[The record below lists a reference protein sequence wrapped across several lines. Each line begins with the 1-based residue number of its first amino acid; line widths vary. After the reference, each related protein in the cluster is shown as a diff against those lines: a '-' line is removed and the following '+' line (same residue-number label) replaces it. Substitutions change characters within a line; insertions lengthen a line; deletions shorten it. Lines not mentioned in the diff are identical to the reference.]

1 MVEFV
6 NAAGLRIVADDITDY
21 FDIIDDA
28 MKSAETCS
36 NCKGLEFCQS
46 VENGMKNVIELSMTG
61 KINPSMRMCHYKI
74 ADNQAKKIARLL
86 SSSRLPEL
94 FRVKTFENFRHKDN
108 PKAFMAAQRVAN
120 DVGGKGL
127 LMCGTTGTGKT
138 HLAAAVV
145 NARLAQGNVAVFVT
159 VLELLADIRKTF
171 DRPDTNSELLDLVKN
186 IDMLVLDDLGAERIT
201 SWVSEQMFDIINAR
215 CMAKKQT
222 VITTNYNPDKLIIRM
237 AACDKYG
244 NVLDDLPGKRIV
256 SRLNE
261 MCTIVEVS
269 GKDQRLGSAV

>member
-1 MVEFV
+1 
-6 NAAGLRIVADDITDY
+6 
-21 FDIIDDA
+21 
-28 MKSAETCS
+28 
-36 NCKGLEFCQS
+36 
-46 VENGMKNVIELSMTG
+46 
-61 KINPSMRMCHYKI
+61 
-74 ADNQAKKIARLL
+74 
-86 SSSRLPEL
+86 
-94 FRVKTFENFRHKDN
+94 
-108 PKAFMAAQRVAN
+108 MAAQRVAN
-120 DVGGKGL
+120 DIGGKGL

-145 NARLAQGNVAVFVT
+145 NSRLAQGNVAVFVT

-171 DRPDTNSELLDLVKN
+171 ERPDTNSELLDLVKN

-215 CMAKKQT
+215 CMNKKQT
-222 VITTNYNPDKLIIRM
+222 VITTNYNPDKLIMRM